1 LSHLDTLLQAQLA
14 GRRQQGSFWSS
25 SGRGILVIAALNI
38 VLLWSVTGG
47 VVWQSYRDAVDDWK
61 RTATNFSLTTAAYT
75 QQTLVATDLM
85 LRSMLDWIADED
97 IVSETQFA
105 DVMKQ
110 RQFHDTMRDR
120 LAGLPQVGVASI
132 FDKQGYLLSS
142 STDWPAPSIHIG
154 QRETFLAQVGPN
166 SRPVSIS
173 RAVPDLNTKRWTF
186 YLSRKINS
194 KAGELLG
201 VAVVGIDS
209 DYFASLFRLISLGQ
223 DSSVSLFR
231 LDGALLA
238 TTLQMPD
245 LMGKT
250 YEDAQPVRMIR
261 DGLSGTAQITHESKW
276 WAAPSDPERRI
287 VSARQVEVFP
297 VLVSVAIGDKTF
309 LGQWRERLYFIIT
322 LALLLSAVAV
332 LVTAQILRL
341 SARSEAAARLAAERR
356 LLAALIDTPAALCAV
371 LDQQGRVIY
380 CNDRFRQVVAHDN
393 EPGDILRDEAVRGAA
408 PILAFAAG
416 NDVRGIEVDLQVTRP
431 GEATHHLHFSLSHGS
446 LPEIGDCT
454 ILMGHDET
462 LRHQARQAIA
472 QTATLVTLGEMTTG
486 MAHELSQPLN
496 VIKMAAQ
503 NALSEVTPAEPPRP
517 AGFRP
522 PMDEAELRPFVA
534 GKLGRIMAQ
543 VDRAASVIARMRVFG
558 RTPEGEPAVFDVR
571 EACRGAL
578 TLVGQRL
585 RNTGVTVRKEL
596 GEQPLRVRSH
606 QNLLEQALVNL
617 LVNARDALQ
626 QSLRADK
633 TIVLSTSRGSN
644 GHVLITVADNGPGVP
659 VEIRE
664 RIFEPFFTS
673 KPTGQGTGLGLS
685 LSFGIV
691 REAGGTLSLLPGEE
705 GAAFQIDL
713 PEAARA

>member
-1 LSHLDTLLQAQLA
+1 MSHLDTLLQARRA

-47 VVWQSYRDAVDDWK
+47 IVWQSYRDAVDDWK
-61 RTATNFSLTTAAYT
+61 RTATNFSLTTAAYA

-85 LRSMLDWIADED
+85 LRSMMDWIADED
-97 IVSETQFA
+97 IQSETQFA
-105 DVMKQ
+105 EVMKQ
-110 RQFHDTMRDR
+110 RRFHETIRDR
-120 LAGLPQVGVASI
+120 LAGLPQVSVASI
-132 FDKQGYLLSS
+132 FNKEGHLLSS
-142 STDWPAPSIHIG
+142 STDWPPPPIYIG
-154 QRETFLAQVGPN
+154 DRETFLAQVGPN
-166 SRPVSIS
+166 SPPISIS
-173 RAVPDLNTKRWTF
+173 RALPDLNTKRWTF
-186 YLSRKINS
+186 YLSRRIKS
-194 KAGELLG
+194 KTDQLLG
-201 VAVVGIDS
+201 VAVVGIES
-209 DYFASLFRLISLGQ
+209 EYFSRLFRLISLGE

-238 TTLQMPD
+238 TTLQAPD
-245 LMGKT
+245 LLGKT
-250 YEDAQPVRMIR
+250 YADAQPIQAIR
-261 DGLSGTAQITHESKW
+261 KGLSGAAQITDEAKW
-276 WAAPSDPERRI
+276 WQPSDPERRI
-287 VSARQVEVFP
+287 VSSRQVEGFP
-297 VLVSVAIGDKTF
+297 VLVAVTIGDKTF
-309 LGQWRERLYFIIT
+309 LGQWRERLYFILT

-341 SARSEAAARLAAERR
+341 SARNDAAARLASERR

-371 LDQQGRVIY
+371 LDQQGQVIY
-380 CNDRFRQVVAHDN
+380 CNDRFRQVVAHGN
-393 EPGDILRDEAVRGAA
+393 EPADILRDEAVRGAA

-416 NDVRGIEVDLQVTRP
+416 NDARGIEVDLQIVRP
-431 GEATHHLHFSLSHGS
+431 GEATHYLHFSLSHRS

-454 ILMGHDET
+454 ILMGHNET

-472 QTATLVTLGEMTTG
+472 QTAKLVTLGEMTTG

-503 NALSEVTPAEPPRP
+503 NALSEVAPSEPRE

-522 PMDEAELRPFVA
+522 PMNDADLRPFVG

-543 VDRAASVIARMRVFG
+543 VDRAASIIARMRVFG

-578 TLVGQRL
+578 ILVGQRL
-585 RNTGVTVRKEL
+585 RNAGVIVREEL
-596 GEQPLRVRSH
+596 GAEPLRVRSH

-626 QSLRADK
+626 QSMRADK
-633 TIVLSTSRGSN
+633 TIVLTTSRGSD

-659 VEIRE
+659 AEIRE

-691 REAGGTLSLLPGEE
+691 REAGGTLVLLPSEQ

-713 PEAARA
+713 PGAA

>member
-1 LSHLDTLLQAQLA
+1 LSHLDTLLQARRA
-14 GRRQQGSFWSS
+14 GRRQQGSFS

-61 RTATNFSLTTAAYT
+61 RTAANFSLTTAAYA

-85 LRSMLDWIADED
+85 LRSMLDWITDED
-97 IVSETQFA
+97 IPSETQFA
-105 DVMKQ
+105 DLMKQ
-110 RQFHDTMRDR
+110 RRFHEAIRDR
-120 LAGLPQVGVASI
+120 LVGLPQVSVASI
-132 FDKQGYLLSS
+132 FDKEGYLLSS
-142 STDWPAPSIHIG
+142 STDWPPPSIYIG
-154 QRETFLAQVGPN
+154 ERETFLAQVGPN
-166 SRPVSIS
+166 SPPISIS
-173 RAVPDLNTKRWTF
+173 RAQPDLNTKRWSF
-186 YLSRKINS
+186 YLSRRIKS
-194 KAGELLG
+194 KADQLLG
-201 VAVVGIDS
+201 VAVVGIES
-209 DYFASLFRLISLGQ
+209 DYFSNLFRLISLGE

-238 TTLQMPD
+238 TTLKTPD
-245 LMGKT
+245 LLGKT
-250 YEDAQPVRMIR
+250 YADAQPIRMIR
-261 DGLSGTAQITHESKW
+261 EGLSGTAQITHEPKW
-276 WAAPSDPERRI
+276 WQPSDSEKRI
-287 VSARQVEVFP
+287 ISSRQVEGFP
-297 VLVSVAIGDKTF
+297 VLVTVTIGDKIF
-309 LGQWRERLYFIIT
+309 LGQWRERLYFILT

-341 SARSEAAARLAAERR
+341 SARNEAAARLASERR

-371 LDQQGRVIY
+371 LDQQGQVIY
-380 CNDRFRQVVAHDN
+380 CNDRFRELVAHDS
-393 EPGDILRDEAVRGAA
+393 EPADILRDEAVRGAA

-416 NDVRGIEVDLQVTRP
+416 NDARGIEVDLQVARP
-431 GEATHHLHFSLSHGS
+431 GEATHYLHFSLSHRS
-446 LPEIGDCT
+446 LPEIGECT

-472 QTATLVTLGEMTTG
+472 QTAKLVTLGEMTTG

-503 NALSEVTPAEPPRP
+503 NALSEVAPAEPRP
-517 AGFRP
+517 AGFRL
-522 PMDEAELRPFVA
+522 PMDDAELRPFVA
-534 GKLGRIMAQ
+534 GKLSRIMAQ

-558 RTPEGEPAVFDVR
+558 RTPDGEPAVFDVR

-585 RNTGVTVRKEL
+585 RNAGITVREAL

-626 QSLRADK
+626 QSMRADK

-659 VEIRE
+659 ADIRE

>member
-1 LSHLDTLLQAQLA
+1 LSHLDTLLQARLA

-25 SGRGILVIAALNI
+25 SGRGIFIIAALNI

-47 VVWQSYRDAVDDWK
+47 VAWQSYRDAVDDWK
-61 RTATNFSLTTAAYT
+61 RTATNFSLTTSAYA

-105 DVMKQ
+105 NVTKQ

-120 LAGLPQVGVASI
+120 LADLPQGGVASI

-142 STDWPAPSIHIG
+142 STGWPAPSIHIG

-166 SRPVSIS
+166 SPPVSIS
-173 RAVPDLNTKRWTF
+173 RAVPDMNSKRWAF
-186 YLSRKINS
+186 YLSRRINS
-194 KAGELLG
+194 KAGQLLG

-250 YEDAQPVRMIR
+250 YEDAQPIRMIR
-261 DGLSGTAQITHESKW
+261 NGLSGTAQITDESKW
-276 WAAPSDPERRI
+276 WAAPSDAERRI
-287 VSARQVEVFP
+287 VSARQVEGFP
-297 VLVSVAIGDKTF
+297 VLISVVIGDKTF
-309 LGQWRERLYFIIT
+309 LGQWRERLYLIIT
-322 LALLLSAVAV
+322 LALLLSAIAV

-341 SARSEAAARLAAERR
+341 SARSEAASRLAAERR

-393 EPGDILRDEAVRGAA
+393 EPGDFLRDEAVRGAA

-416 NDVRGIEVDLQVTRP
+416 NDARGIEVDLQIVRP
-431 GEATHHLHFSLSHGS
+431 GETTHYLHFSLSHRS
-446 LPEIGDCT
+446 LPEIGNCT

-472 QTATLVTLGEMTTG
+472 QTAKLVTLGEMTTG

-503 NALSEVTPAEPPRP
+503 NALSEVAPAEPRP

-522 PMDEAELRPFVA
+522 AMDEAELRPFVA

-543 VDRAASVIARMRVFG
+543 VDRAASIIARMRVFG
-558 RTPEGEPAVFDVR
+558 RTPEGEPALFDVR

-578 TLVGQRL
+578 TLVDQRL
-585 RNTGVTVRKEL
+585 RHAGITVREEL

-626 QSLRADK
+626 QSMRADK
-633 TIVLSTSRGSN
+633 TIALSTSRGDN

-659 VEIRE
+659 DEIRE

-691 REAGGTLSLLPGEE
+691 REAGGTLSLLPGDE

-713 PEAARA
+713 PEVTRA

>member
-1 LSHLDTLLQAQLA
+1 MSHLDTLLEARLA
-14 GRRQQGSFWSS
+14 GRRQQGSFWNSG
-25 SGRGILVIAALNI
+25 GRGILVIAALNI

-47 VVWQSYRDAVDDWK
+47 VIWQSYRDAADDWK
-61 RTATNFSLTTAAYT
+61 RTAANFTLTTAAYA

-97 IVSETQFA
+97 IRSETQFA

-110 RQFHDTMRDR
+110 RRFHEAIRDR
-120 LAGLPQVGVASI
+120 LSGLPQVSVASI
-132 FDKQGYLLSS
+132 FDKQGHLLSS
-142 STDWPAPSIHIG
+142 SSDWPAPSIYIG
-154 QRETFLAQVGPN
+154 ERETFLAQVSPSGP
-166 SRPVSIS
+166 PISIS
-173 RAVPDLNTKRWTF
+173 RALPDLNTKRWNF
-186 YLSRKINS
+186 YLSRRIKS
-194 KAGELLG
+194 KADELLG
-201 VAVVGIDS
+201 VAVAGIES
-209 DYFASLFRLISLGQ
+209 DYFSNLFRLISLGE

-238 TTLQMPD
+238 TTLDAPD
-245 LMGKT
+245 LLGKT
-250 YEDAQPVRMIR
+250 YPDAQPIRMIR
-261 DGLSGTAQITHESKW
+261 EGLSGTAQITREPQWWQPSESQ
-276 WAAPSDPERRI
+276 RRI
-287 VSARQVEVFP
+287 ISSRQVEGFP
-297 VLVSVAIGDKTF
+297 VLVSVTIGDKTF
-309 LGQWRERLYFIIT
+309 LGQWLERVYFT
-322 LALLLSAVAV
+322 LATLLSAVAV

-341 SARSEAAARLAAERR
+341 SARNEAAARLASERR

-380 CNDRFRQVVAHDN
+380 CNDRFRQLIARDN
-393 EPGDILRDEAVRGAA
+393 EPGDILRDEAVHGAA

-416 NDVRGIEVDLQVTRP
+416 NDARGIEVDLQVIRP
-431 GEATHHLHFSLSHGS
+431 GEATHYLHFSLSHRS
-446 LPEIGDCT
+446 LPEIGECT
-454 ILMGHDET
+454 GHDET

-472 QTATLVTLGEMTTG
+472 QTAKLVTLGEMTTG

-503 NALSEVTPAEPPRP
+503 NALSEVAPAEPREP
-517 AGFRP
+517 GFRP
-522 PMDEAELRPFVA
+522 PMDDAELRPFVA

-558 RTPEGEPAVFDVR
+558 RTPDGEPAVFDVR

-578 TLVGQRL
+578 ILVGQRL
-585 RNTGVTVRKEL
+585 RNAGITVREEL
-596 GEQPLRVRSH
+596 GDQPLRVRSH

-626 QSLRADK
+626 QSMRPDK
-633 TIVLSTSRGSN
+633 TIVLSASRGSN
-644 GHVLITVADNGPGVP
+644 GHVLVTVRDNGPGVAA
-659 VEIRE
+659 EIRE

-685 LSFGIV
+685 LSFGII
-691 REAGGTLSLLPGEE
+691 REAGGTLSLLDSEE

-713 PEAARA
+713 PEATRA

>member
-1 LSHLDTLLQAQLA
+1 MSHLDTVLRARLA

-38 VLLWSVTGG
+38 VLLWSVAGG
-47 VVWQSYRDAVDDWK
+47 MVWQSYRDAADDWK
-61 RTATNFSLTTAAYT
+61 RTAANFSLTTAAYV

-85 LRSMLDWIADED
+85 LRSMLDWIADEN
-97 IVSETQFA
+97 ILSEAQFA
-105 DVMKQ
+105 EVMKQ
-110 RQFHDTMRDR
+110 RQFHETMRDR
-120 LAGLPQVGVASI
+120 LAGLPQVSVASI
-132 FDKQGYLLSS
+132 FNKEGQLLSS
-142 STDWPAPSIHIG
+142 STDWPAPSINVG
-154 QRETFLAQVGPN
+154 ERETFRAQVDPD
-166 SRPVSIS
+166 SPPVSIS
-173 RAVPDLNTKRWTF
+173 RPVPDLNSKRWTF

-194 KAGELLG
+194 KAGQLQG

-209 DYFASLFRLISLGQ
+209 DYVASLFRLISLGE

-238 TTLQMPD
+238 TTLQIPD

-250 YEDAQPVRMIR
+250 YEDAPPVRVIR
-261 DGLSGTAQITHESKW
+261 DGRSGMAQITHESKW
-276 WAAPSDPERRI
+276 WTPSDPEGRI
-287 VSARQVEVFP
+287 ISARQVDGFP
-297 VLVSVAIGDKTF
+297 VLISVTIGDKTF

-341 SARSEAAARLAAERR
+341 SARSEAAARLASERR

-371 LDQQGRVIY
+371 LDQQGQVIY
-380 CNDRFRQVVAHDN
+380 CNDRFRQLVARDN
-393 EPGDILRDEAVRGAA
+393 EPGDILRDEAVHGAA

-416 NDVRGIEVDLQVTRP
+416 NDARGIEVDLEVSP
-431 GEATHHLHFSLSHGS
+431 AGEATHYLHFSLSHRS
-446 LPEIGDCT
+446 LPEIGECT

-472 QTATLVTLGEMTTG
+472 QTAKLVTLGEMTTG

-503 NALSEVTPAEPPRP
+503 NALSEVTPAEPRP

-522 PMDEAELRPFVA
+522 PMEEAELRPFLA
-534 GKLGRIMAQ
+534 GKLDRIMTQ
-543 VDRAASVIARMRVFG
+543 VDRAASIIARMRVFG

-571 EACRGAL
+571 EAGHGAL
-578 TLVGQRL
+578 SLVSQRL
-585 RNTGVTVRKEL
+585 RNAGITVREEL

-626 QSLRADK
+626 QSMRADK
-633 TIVLSTSRGSN
+633 TIVLSASLGNN
-644 GHVLITVADNGPGVP
+644 GHVIITVADNGPGVP
-659 VEIRE
+659 AEIRE

-685 LSFGIV
+685 LSFGVV
-691 REAGGTLSLLPGEE
+691 REAGGTLSLLPGED
-705 GAAFQIDL
+705 GATFQIDL
-713 PEAARA
+713 PEAA

>member
-1 LSHLDTLLQAQLA
+1 MSHLDTLLQARLA
-14 GRRQQGSFWSS
+14 SRRQQGSFWSS

-47 VVWQSYRDAVDDWK
+47 VIWQGYRDTADDWK
-61 RTATNFSLTTAAYT
+61 RTAANFSLTTAAYA

-85 LRSMLDWIADED
+85 LRSMQDWIADDD
-97 IVSETQFA
+97 ILSEAQFA
-105 DVMKQ
+105 EVMRQ
-110 RQFHDTMRDR
+110 RQFHEAMRER

-132 FDKQGYLLSS
+132 FDKEGHLLSS
-142 STDWPAPSIHIG
+142 STDWPAPSINIG
-154 QRETFLAQVGPN
+154 QSEIFLAQVAPN
-166 SRPVSIS
+166 SPPVSIS
-173 RAVPDLNTKRWTF
+173 RAVPDFNSKRWTF
-186 YLSRKINS
+186 YLSRRINS
-194 KAGELLG
+194 KAGQLLG

-209 DYFASLFRLISLGQ
+209 DYFANLFRSISLGE

-250 YEDAQPVRMIR
+250 YQDAQPVRMIR
-261 DGLSGTAQITHESKW
+261 DGLSGTAQIAHESKW
-276 WAAPSDPERRI
+276 WTPSEPERRI
-287 VSARQVEVFP
+287 VSARQVEGFP
-297 VLVSVAIGDKTF
+297 VLISVTIGDKTF

-341 SARSEAAARLAAERR
+341 SARSEAAARLASERR

-380 CNDRFRQVVAHDN
+380 CNDRFRQLVARDN
-393 EPGDILRDEAVRGAA
+393 EPGDILRDEAVHGAA

-416 NDVRGIEVDLQVTRP
+416 NDARGIEVDLQVARP
-431 GEATHHLHFSLSHGS
+431 GEATHYLHFSLSHRS

-472 QTATLVTLGEMTTG
+472 QTAKLVTLGEMTTG

-503 NALSEVTPAEPPRP
+503 NALSEVAPAEPRP

-522 PMDEAELRPFVA
+522 PMDDAELRPFVA

-543 VDRAASVIARMRVFG
+543 VDRAATVIARMRVFG
-558 RTPEGEPAVFDVR
+558 RTPDGEPAVFDVR

-585 RNTGVTVRKEL
+585 RNAGVTVREEL

-617 LVNARDALQ
+617 LINARDALR
-626 QSLRADK
+626 QSMRPDK
-633 TIVLSTSRGSN
+633 TIVLSTSRGNN

-659 VEIRE
+659 AEIRE

-691 REAGGTLSLLPGEE
+691 REAGGTLSLLPGED

-713 PEAARA
+713 PEAARD

>member
-1 LSHLDTLLQAQLA
+1 MSQLDNLLQTRLA
-14 GRRQQGSFWSS
+14 GRREQGPFWSS
-25 SGRGILVIAALNI
+25 SGRGILVVAALNI

-47 VVWQSYRDAVDDWK
+47 VIWQSYRDAVDDWK
-61 RTATNFSLTTAAYT
+61 RTAANFSLTTAAYA

-97 IVSETQFA
+97 IASEQQFA
-105 DVMKQ
+105 EAMKQ
-110 RQFHDTMRDR
+110 HRFHEAIRDR
-120 LAGLPQVGVASI
+120 LAGLPQVGAASI
-132 FDKQGYLLSS
+132 FNKQGYLLSS
-142 STDWPAPSIHIG
+142 SSGWPAPSIYIG
-154 QRETFLAQVGPN
+154 ERETFLAQIGPN
-166 SRPVSIS
+166 SPPVSIS
-173 RAVPDLNTKRWTF
+173 RALTDLNSKRWTF
-186 YLSRKINS
+186 YLSRRIKS
-194 KAGELLG
+194 KTDQLLG
-201 VAVVGIDS
+201 VAVVGVES
-209 DYFASLFRLISLGQ
+209 EYFSNLFRLISLGE

-238 TTLQMPD
+238 TTLKTPD
-245 LMGKT
+245 LLGKT
-250 YEDAQPVRMIR
+250 FANAAAIRMIR
-261 DGLSGTAQITHESKW
+261 EGLSGAAQVTHEPKW
-276 WAAPSDPERRI
+276 WNPSESETRI
-287 VSARQVEVFP
+287 ISSRAVEGFP
-297 VLVSVAIGDKTF
+297 VLVTVTIGDKTF
-309 LGQWRERLYFIIT
+309 LGQWRERLYFILT

-341 SARSEAAARLAAERR
+341 SARSEAAARLATERR

-371 LDQQGRVIY
+371 LDQQGQVIY
-380 CNDRFRQVVAHDN
+380 CNDRFRELVARGNAPD
-393 EPGDILRDEAVRGAA
+393 DILRDEAVHGAA

-416 NDVRGIEVDLQVTRP
+416 TDSRGIEVDLQVVRP
-431 GEATHHLHFSLSHGS
+431 GEATHYLHFSLSHRS
-446 LPEIGDCT
+446 LPELGDCT

-472 QTATLVTLGEMTTG
+472 QTAKLVTLGEMTTG

-503 NALSEVTPAEPPRP
+503 NALSEMAPAEPRP

-522 PMDEAELRPFVA
+522 PMDDAELRPFVA

-543 VDRAASVIARMRVFG
+543 VDRAASIIARMRVFG
-558 RTPEGEPAVFDVR
+558 RTPEGEPADFDVR

-585 RNTGVTVRKEL
+585 RNAGIIVREEL
-596 GEQPLRVRSH
+596 GQQPLRVRSH

-626 QSLRADK
+626 QSMRPDK
-633 TIVLSTSRGSN
+633 TIVLATSRGDN
-644 GHVLITVADNGPGVP
+644 GHVLITVADNGPGVAH
-659 VEIRE
+659 EIRE

-685 LSFGIV
+685 LSYGIV
-691 REAGGTLSLLPGEE
+691 REAGGTLSLLPSEE
-705 GAAFQIDL
+705 GATFQIDL
-713 PEAARA
+713 PEATRG

>member
-1 LSHLDTLLQAQLA
+1 MADLHTLLQARLT

-38 VLLWSVTGG
+38 VLLWGVTGG
-47 VVWQSYRDAVDDWK
+47 VIWQSHRDAVDDWK
-61 RTATNFSLTTAAYT
+61 RTAANFSLTTAAYA
-75 QQTLVATDLM
+75 QQTLVAADLM

-97 IVSETQFA
+97 IVSEAQFA
-105 DVMKQ
+105 EAMKQ
-110 RQFHDTMRDR
+110 HRFHEAIHDR
-120 LAGLPQVGVASI
+120 LIGLPQVGAASI
-132 FDKQGYLLSS
+132 FNKEGYLLSS
-142 STDWPAPSIHIG
+142 SSGWPAPSSYIV
-154 QRETFLAQVGPN
+154 QRETFQAQVGPN
-166 SRPVSIS
+166 SPPLSIS
-173 RAVPDLNTKRWTF
+173 RALPDLNSRRWTF
-186 YLSRKINS
+186 YLSRKIKS
-194 KAGELLG
+194 KADPLLG
-201 VAVVGIDS
+201 VAVVGVDS
-209 DYFASLFRLISLGQ
+209 EYFSNLFRLISLGE

-238 TTLQMPD
+238 TTLKTPD
-245 LMGKT
+245 LLGKT
-250 YEDAQPVRMIR
+250 FANAAPIRMISE
-261 DGLSGTAQITHESKW
+261 GLSGIAEVTHEPKW
-276 WAAPSDPERRI
+276 WNPADSEARI
-287 VSARQVEVFP
+287 VSSRAVEGFP
-297 VLVSVAIGDKTF
+297 VLVTVTIGDKTF
-309 LGQWRERLYFIIT
+309 LGQWRERLYFILS
-322 LALLLSAVAV
+322 LAMLLSAVAV

-341 SARSEAAARLAAERR
+341 SARNEAAARLASERR

-371 LDQQGRVIY
+371 LDQQGQVIY
-380 CNDRFRQVVAHDN
+380 CNDRFRQLVARDN

-416 NDVRGIEVDLQVTRP
+416 NDARGIEVDLEVARP
-431 GEATHHLHFSLSHGS
+431 GEGTHYLHFSLSHRS

-472 QTATLVTLGEMTTG
+472 QTAKLVTLGEMTTG

-503 NALSEVTPAEPPRP
+503 NALSEVAPTEPRP

-522 PMDEAELRPFVA
+522 PMDDAELRPFVA
-534 GKLGRIMAQ
+534 GKLARIMAQ
-543 VDRAASVIARMRVFG
+543 VDRAASVITRMRVFG
-558 RTPEGEPAVFDVR
+558 RTPEGEPALFDVR

-578 TLVGQRL
+578 ILVGQRL
-585 RNTGVTVRKEL
+585 RNAGIIVREEL
-596 GEQPLRVRSH
+596 GGQPLRVRSH

-617 LVNARDALQ
+617 LINARDALQ
-626 QSLRADK
+626 QSMRPDK

-713 PEAARA
+713 PEAVRA

>member
-1 LSHLDTLLQAQLA
+1 MSQLDTLLKARLA
-14 GRRQQGSFWSS
+14 GRRQQGPFWSS

-47 VVWQSYRDAVDDWK
+47 VIWQSYRDAVDDWK
-61 RTATNFSLTTAAYT
+61 RTAANFSLTTAAYA
-75 QQTLVATDLM
+75 QQTLVAADLM
-85 LRSMLDWIADED
+85 LRSMLDWIADEN
-97 IVSETQFA
+97 IVSEQQFA
-105 DVMKQ
+105 EAMKQ
-110 RQFHDTMRDR
+110 HRFHEAIRDR
-120 LAGLPQVGVASI
+120 LVSLPQVGVASI
-132 FDKQGYLLSS
+132 FNKEGHLLSS
-142 STDWPAPSIHIG
+142 SAKWPAPPTYIG
-154 QRETFLAQVGPN
+154 ERETFLAQVGPN
-166 SRPVSIS
+166 NPPMSIS
-173 RAVPDLNTKRWTF
+173 RTLLGLNTKRWTF
-186 YLSRKINS
+186 YLSRRIKS
-194 KAGELLG
+194 KTDQLLG
-201 VAVVGIDS
+201 VAVVGIDA
-209 DYFASLFRLISLGQ
+209 DYISNLFRLISFGE

-238 TTLQMPD
+238 TTLNTPD

-250 YEDAQPVRMIR
+250 FADALPVSMVRN
-261 DGLSGTAQITHESKW
+261 GLSGSAQITHEPKW
-276 WAAPSDPERRI
+276 WNPADSAERI
-287 VSARQVEVFP
+287 ISAREVGGFP
-297 VLVSVAIGDKTF
+297 ALVAVTIGDKTF
-309 LGQWRERLYFIIT
+309 LGQWRERLYFLLT
-322 LALLLSAVAV
+322 LATLLSAVAV

-341 SARSEAAARLAAERR
+341 SARTEAAARLATERR

-371 LDQQGRVIY
+371 VDQQGIY
-380 CNDRFRQVVAHDN
+380 CNDRFRELVARGN
-393 EPGDILRDEAVRGAA
+393 EAGDILRDEAVHGAA

-416 NDVRGIEVDLQVTRP
+416 TDARGIEVDLQVVRP
-431 GEATHHLHFSLSHGS
+431 GEATHYLHFSLSHRT

-472 QTATLVTLGEMTTG
+472 QTAKLVTLGEMTTG

-503 NALSEVTPAEPPRP
+503 NALSEVAPTEPRP
-517 AGFRP
+517 EGFRP
-522 PMDEAELRPFVA
+522 PMDDAELRPFVA

-543 VDRAASVIARMRVFG
+543 VDRAASIIARMRVFG
-558 RTPEGEPAVFDVR
+558 RTPEGEPADFDVR

-585 RNTGVTVRKEL
+585 RNAGIIVREEL
-596 GEQPLRVRSH
+596 GQNPLRVRSH

-626 QSLRADK
+626 QSMRADK
-633 TIVLSTSRGSN
+633 TIVLTTTRGNN

-659 VEIRE
+659 DEIRE

-691 REAGGTLSLLPGEE
+691 REAGGTLSLLSTEE
-705 GAAFQIDL
+705 GATFQIDL
-713 PEAARA
+713 PEATPG

>member
-1 LSHLDTLLQAQLA
+1 MSHLDTLLQARFA

-25 SGRGILVIAALNI
+25 GGRGILVIAALNI
-38 VLLWSVTGG
+38 VLLWSVAGG
-47 VVWQSYRDAVDDWK
+47 VVWQGYRDAADDWK
-61 RTATNFSLTTAAYT
+61 RTAANFSLTTAAYT
-75 QQTLVATDLM
+75 QQTLVATDLI

-97 IVSETQFA
+97 ILSETQFA

-132 FDKQGYLLSS
+132 FDEQGYLLSS

-166 SRPVSIS
+166 SPPVSIS
-173 RAVPDLNTKRWTF
+173 RAVPDLNGKRWTF

-194 KAGELLG
+194 KTGELLG

-209 DYFASLFRLISLGQ
+209 DYFANQFRLISLGQ

-245 LMGKT
+245 LMGRA
-250 YEDAQPVRMIR
+250 YEDALPVRMIR
-261 DGLSGTAQITHESKW
+261 DGRSGTAQITHESKW

-287 VSARQVEVFP
+287 VSARQVEGFP
-297 VLVSVAIGDKTF
+297 ALISVTIGDKTF
-309 LGQWRERLYFIIT
+309 LGQWREHLYFIIT

-371 LDQQGRVIY
+371 LDRQGRVIY
-380 CNDRFRQVVAHDN
+380 CNDRFRQVVARDN

-416 NDVRGIEVDLQVTRP
+416 NDARGIEVDLQVARP
-431 GEATHHLHFSLSHGS
+431 SEATHYLHFSLSHRS

-472 QTATLVTLGEMTTG
+472 QTAKLVTLGEMTTG

-503 NALSEVTPAEPPRP
+503 NALSEVAPAEPRP

-534 GKLGRIMAQ
+534 AKLGRIMAQ

-585 RNTGVTVRKEL
+585 

-626 QSLRADK
+626 QSMRVDK
-633 TIVLSTSRGSN
+633 TITLSTSRGDN
-644 GHVLITVADNGPGVP
+644 GHVLVTVADNGPGVP
-659 VEIRE
+659 TEIRE

-691 REAGGTLSLLPGEE
+691 REAGGTLSLLPGED

-713 PEAARA
+713 PEAARD

>member
-1 LSHLDTLLQAQLA
+1 MSQLDTLLQARLA
-14 GRRQQGSFWSS
+14 GRRQQGPFWSS

-61 RTATNFSLTTAAYT
+61 RTAANFSLTTAAYA

-97 IVSETQFA
+97 IVSESQFTNA
-105 DVMKQ
+105 MKEH
-110 RQFHDTMRDR
+110 RFHDAIRDR
-120 LAGLPQVGVASI
+120 LVGLPQVGVASI
-132 FDKQGYLLSS
+132 FNKEGHLLSS
-142 STDWPAPSIHIG
+142 SSGWPAPSINIG
-154 QRETFLAQVGPN
+154 ERETFLAQIGPN
-166 SRPVSIS
+166 SPPVSFS
-173 RAVPDLNTKRWTF
+173 RALPDLNSKRWTF
-186 YLSRKINS
+186 YLSRRIKS
-194 KAGELLG
+194 KTGELLG
-201 VAVVGIDS
+201 VAVVGVNS
-209 DYFASLFRLISLGQ
+209 DYFSNLFRLISLGE

-231 LDGALLA
+231 IDGALLA
-238 TTLQMPD
+238 TTLNTPD

-250 YEDAQPVRMIR
+250 YTDAEPIQAIR
-261 DGLSGTAQITHESKW
+261 DGLSGTAQLTHAPKW
-276 WAAPSDPERRI
+276 WEPSVSEARI
-287 VSARQVEVFP
+287 VSSRRVDGFP
-297 VLVSVAIGDKTF
+297 VLVTVTIGDKTF
-309 LGQWRERLYFIIT
+309 LGQWRERLYFILT

-341 SARSEAAARLAAERR
+341 SARTEAAARLATERR
-356 LLAALIDTPAALCAV
+356 MLAALIDTPAALCAV
-371 LDQQGRVIY
+371 LDQNGQVIY
-380 CNDRFRQVVAHDN
+380 CNDRFRELVARGN
-393 EPGDILRDEAVRGAA
+393 EPDDILRDEAVHGAA

-416 NDVRGIEVDLQVTRP
+416 KDARGIEVDLQVVRP
-431 GEATHHLHFSLSHGS
+431 GETTHYLHFSLSHRS

-472 QTATLVTLGEMTTG
+472 QTAKLVTLGEMTTG

-503 NALSEVTPAEPPRP
+503 NALSEVAPTEPRP

-522 PMDEAELRPFVA
+522 PMDDSELRPFVA

-543 VDRAASVIARMRVFG
+543 VDRAASIIARMRVFG
-558 RTPEGEPAVFDVR
+558 RTPDGEPAVFDVR

-585 RNTGVTVRKEL
+585 RNAGIIVREEL
-596 GEQPLRVRSH
+596 GQQPLRVRSH

-626 QSLRADK
+626 QSMRPDK
-633 TIVLSTSRGSN
+633 TIVLTTSRGDN

-659 VEIRE
+659 HEIRE

-713 PEAARA
+713 PEATRG

>member
-1 LSHLDTLLQAQLA
+1 LSHLDTLLEARLA

-25 SGRGILVIAALNI
+25 GGRGILVIAALNI

-47 VVWQSYRDAVDDWK
+47 VIWQSYRDAADDWK
-61 RTATNFSLTTAAYT
+61 RTAANFTLTTAAYA

-97 IVSETQFA
+97 LRSETQFA

-110 RQFHDTMRDR
+110 RRFHEAIRDR
-120 LAGLPQVGVASI
+120 LSGLPQVSVASI
-132 FDKQGYLLSS
+132 FDKQGHLLSS
-142 STDWPAPSIHIG
+142 SSDWPTPSINIG
-154 QRETFLAQVGPN
+154 ERETFLAQVSP
-166 SRPVSIS
+166 SSPPVSIS
-173 RAVPDLNTKRWTF
+173 RALPDLNTKRWNF
-186 YLSRKINS
+186 YLSRRIKS
-194 KAGELLG
+194 KADQLLG
-201 VAVVGIDS
+201 VAVAGIES
-209 DYFASLFRLISLGQ
+209 DYFSNLFRLISLGE

-238 TTLQMPD
+238 TTLDAPD
-245 LMGKT
+245 LLGKT
-250 YEDAQPVRMIR
+250 YPDAQPIRMIR
-261 DGLSGTAQITHESKW
+261 EGLSGTAQITREPKW
-276 WAAPSDPERRI
+276 WQPSGSERRI
-287 VSARQVEVFP
+287 ISSRQVDGFP
-297 VLVSVAIGDKTF
+297 VLVSVTIGDKTF
-309 LGQWRERLYFIIT
+309 LGQWRQRVYFILT
-322 LALLLSAVAV
+322 LATLLSAVAV

-341 SARSEAAARLAAERR
+341 SARNEAAARLASERR

-380 CNDRFRQVVAHDN
+380 CNDRFRQLIARDN
-393 EPGDILRDEAVRGAA
+393 EPGDILRDEAVHGAA

-416 NDVRGIEVDLQVTRP
+416 NDARGIEVDLQVIRP
-431 GEATHHLHFSLSHGS
+431 GEATHYLHFSLSHRS
-446 LPEIGDCT
+446 LPEIGECT

-472 QTATLVTLGEMTTG
+472 QTAKLVTLGEMTTG

-503 NALSEVTPAEPPRP
+503 NALSEVAPAEPREP
-517 AGFRP
+517 GFRP
-522 PMDEAELRPFVA
+522 PMDDAELRPFVA

-543 VDRAASVIARMRVFG
+543 VDRAASVITRMRVFG
-558 RTPEGEPAVFDVR
+558 RTPDGEPAVFDVR

-578 TLVGQRL
+578 ILVGQRL
-585 RNTGVTVRKEL
+585 RNAGITVREVL
-596 GEQPLRVRSH
+596 GDQPLRVRSH

-626 QSLRADK
+626 QSMRPDK
-633 TIVLSTSRGSN
+633 TIVLSAARGDN
-644 GHVLITVADNGPGVP
+644 GHVLITVSDNGPGVAA
-659 VEIRE
+659 EIRE

-685 LSFGIV
+685 LSFGII
-691 REAGGTLSLLPGEE
+691 REAGGTLSLLHSEE

-713 PEAARA
+713 PEATRA